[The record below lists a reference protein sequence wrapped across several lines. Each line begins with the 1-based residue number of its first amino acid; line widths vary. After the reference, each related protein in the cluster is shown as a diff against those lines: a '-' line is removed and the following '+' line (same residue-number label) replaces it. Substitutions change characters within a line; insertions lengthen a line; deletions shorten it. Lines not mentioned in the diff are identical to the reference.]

1 MLQSD
6 RRNLSMMMDFY
17 EMTMGYGYFRSQKP
31 CNRVIFDFFY
41 RQNPDNGGY
50 AIFAGLEQIIDYLVN
65 LHFEDEDIDYFRS
78 LGCFDEEF
86 LKWLRNFHFR
96 GDVDAFPEGSII
108 YPNEPVLTVAAPA
121 IDAQFVETAILAQAN
136 HQSLIATKTN
146 RIVRAAQG
154 RLVSDFGARRAH
166 NMDAAIYGARAAY
179 IGGAVGTATVLAG
192 KEFGIPISG
201 TMAHSWVM
209 YFDSEFEAF
218 KHYAETYPDNTILLV
233 DTYNVL
239 KSGVPNAIRTAREV
253 LEPMGRRLRGIRID
267 SGDLTY
273 LSIKARKML
282 DEAGLTDC
290 SIVASNS
297 LDEFTIESI
306 LKEGAKID
314 SFGVGERLITAK
326 SDPVFEGVYKMS
338 AVEENGVFVPRI
350 KVSASAAKITN
361 PGWKKVWR
369 VYRPDGKAVADLITA
384 HDETPDFSEEY
395 CCVDSR
401 RPWKTPV
408 FKYCQAKEMQVPVL
422 RQGRRVSPKP
432 SLSEIQA
439 FVKRQLDH
447 EIWTEEQRFTNPHE
461 HYLDMSLD
469 YYAMK
474 MKLLKEVNPN
484 RN

>member
-1 MLQSD
+1 MCIRDS
-6 RRNLSMMMDFY
+6 SY
-17 EMTMGYGYFRSQKP
+17 IAGCSATACTMADQHYGS
-31 CNRVIFDFFY
+31 
-41 RQNPDNGGY
+41 
-50 AIFAGLEQIIDYLVN
+50 
-65 LHFEDEDIDYFRS
+65 
-78 LGCFDEEF
+78 
-86 LKWLRNFHFR
+86 
-96 GDVDAFPEGSII
+96 
-108 YPNEPVLTVAAPA
+108 PA
-121 IDAQFVETAILAQAN
+121 T
-136 HQSLIATKTN
+136 
-146 RIVRAAQG
+146 
-154 RLVSDFGARRAH
+154 
-166 NMDAAIYGARAAY
+166 
-179 IGGAVGTATVLAG
+179 
-192 KEFGIPISG
+192 G
-201 TMAHSWVM
+201 TMAHSWVQM
-209 YFDSEFEAF
+209 FDSELDAF
-218 KHYAETYPDNTILLV
+218 RAYCQTYPDNATLLV
-233 DTYNVL
+233 DTYNSL
-239 KSGVPNAIRTAREV
+239 QSGVPNAIRTAREV

-422 RQGRRVSPKP
+422 RL
-432 SLSEIQA
+432 SLIHISEPT
-439 FVKRQLDH
+439 RH
-447 EIWTEEQRFTNPHE
+447 
-461 HYLDMSLD
+461 
-469 YYAMK
+469 
-474 MKLLKEVNPN
+474 
-484 RN
+484 

>member
-1 MLQSD
+1 
-6 RRNLSMMMDFY
+6 
-17 EMTMGYGYFRSQKP
+17 MGKRIVGYDVAKS
-31 CNRVIFDFFY
+31 IAMFFVV
-41 RQNPDNGGY
+41 
-50 AIFAGLEQIIDYLVN
+50 L
-65 LHFEDEDIDYFRS
+65 LHFAFYTRYYSGGLAGTAVTTLCVICVPLFFAVNGALLLPRT
-78 LGCFDEEF
+78 FDV
-86 LKWLRNFHFR
+86 KKHYKKTCT
-96 GDVDAFPEGSII
+96 VVAIVSIW
-108 YPNEPVLTVAAPA
+108 NVLATRPSSCPR
-121 IDAQFVETAILAQAN
+121 
-136 HQSLIATKTN
+136 QST
-146 RIVRAAQG
+146 AAQLYSLPRTIRG
-154 RLVSDFGARRAH
+154 RPTRA
-166 NMDAAIYGARAAY
+166 M
-179 IGGAVGTATVLAG
+179 LAG

-484 RN
+484 RD

>member
-1 MLQSD
+1 MLEFGS
-6 RRNLSMMMDFY
+6 RR
-17 EMTMGYGYFRSQKP
+17 
-31 CNRVIFDFFY
+31 
-41 RQNPDNGGY
+41 
-50 AIFAGLEQIIDYLVN
+50 
-65 LHFEDEDIDYFRS
+65 
-78 LGCFDEEF
+78 
-86 LKWLRNFHFR
+86 
-96 GDVDAFPEGSII
+96 
-108 YPNEPVLTVAAPA
+108 
-121 IDAQFVETAILAQAN
+121 AQGADGAIL
-136 HQSLIATKTN
+136 
-146 RIVRAAQG
+146 
-154 RLVSDFGARRAH
+154 
-166 NMDAAIYGARAAY
+166 GARAAY
-179 IGGAVGTATVLAG
+179 IGGCAGTACTISDELFGVYAG
-192 KEFGIPISG
+192 G
-201 TMAHSWVM
+201 TMAHSWVQM
-209 YFDSEFEAF
+209 FDSELDAF
-218 KHYAETYPDNTILLV
+218 RAYCQTYPTNATLLV
-233 DTYNVL
+233 DTYNSL
-239 KSGVPNAIRTAREV
+239 QSGVPNAIRTAREV

-461 HYLDMSLD
+461 HYLDMSLG

-484 RN
+484 RD